1 MYFAIMEHR
10 GEILEKAIRKSEFS
24 ITAVARHLNR
34 SSRWLY
40 YQFENE
46 YVPLDSM
53 LKIGRFIR
61 HDFSKELK
69 QLKEQKELSQ
79 GIVIEESNMAYD
91 ESRQDVEYWKNKCL
105 ELYEKYTKLLEQ
117 LEKPRD

>member
-1 MYFAIMEHR
+1 MYFANMEHR
-10 GEILEKAIRKSEFS
+10 GEILEKAIRKSEYS
-24 ITAVARHLNR
+24 ITAVAKHLNR

-46 YVPLDSM
+46 HVPLDSM

-69 QLKEQKELSQ
+69 QLKDQKEFSQ
-79 GIVIEESNMAYD
+79 GMTIAESNIVYD
-91 ESRQDVEYWKNKCL
+91 ESRQDAEYWKNKCL
-105 ELYEKYTKLLEQ
+105 ELYEKYTNLLEQ
-117 LEKPRD
+117 IEKLKA